1 MSDRTTLSV
10 YLDGSPVDVTIYP
23 YYDDVASDRTFLCK
37 VICLASLLDD
47 CTDVKE
53 IKKRCHINRGYT
65 PEEADIYSVEEQDE
79 VEHADSERIGDSHY
93 VIDLTARCIYHA
105 DFPSDFGNLSIPLD
119 ILKTRPRAIP
129 QTLHFLDNKV
139 LWLDDIN
146 TNLIRQILAEQS
158 N

>member
-53 IKKRCHINRGYT
+53 IKKGAT
-65 PEEADIYSVEEQDE
+65 LTE
-79 VEHADSERIGDSHY
+79 VIHQR
-93 VIDLTARCIYHA
+93 
-105 DFPSDFGNLSIPLD
+105 
-119 ILKTRPRAIP
+119 
-129 QTLHFLDNKV
+129 
-139 LWLDDIN
+139 
-146 TNLIRQILAEQS
+146 RQISTA
-158 N
+158 